1 MSASISLKEKAI
13 FATLIVVVL
22 YAAVAVFWFLVQ
34 EKAWRKAGLDYR
46 KKVEKYEREVNL
58 ISKKNKYASEYDD
71 EKSRM
76 PMFSFEAHNTDT
88 TWLRKMDDFAAK
100 YNVVIAQTDIGP
112 EEAAGDVL
120 ERTITVRNF
129 EGSLEA
135 LVKFMYE
142 LENSETGMFDMKS
155 LNLKPSQKKGYLK
168 GSFTITCAYMRT
180 DNQEEAEGELK

>member
-13 FATLIVVVL
+13 LATLLVIFL
-22 YAAVAVFWFLVQ
+22 YGALAVFWFLFQ
-34 EKAWRKAGLDYR
+34 EKAWRRASLDYE
-46 KKVEKYEREVNL
+46 KKVEKYNREVKL
-58 ISKKNKYASEYDD
+58 ISQKSKYAAEYDE

-76 PMFSFEAHNTDT
+76 PMFSIEAHNTDT

-100 YNVVIAQTDIGP
+100 YNVIIAQTDIGP

-142 LENSETGMFDMKS
+142 LENSEIGMFDMKS

-180 DNQEEAEGELK
+180 DEQEEVEVDFK